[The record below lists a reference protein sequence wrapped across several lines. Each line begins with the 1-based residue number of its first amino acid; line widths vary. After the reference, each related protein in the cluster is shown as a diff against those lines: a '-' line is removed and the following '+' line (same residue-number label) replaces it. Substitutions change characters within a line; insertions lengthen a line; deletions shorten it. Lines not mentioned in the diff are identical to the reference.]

1 MELRRKAG
9 LRDLPKPQVK
19 YQGPRYSMSFACC
32 ECRTS
37 NMRQFDVAP
46 YNYPKTIECPIC
58 KGVAVN
64 LGRHFKP
71 PKKSDLVQW
80 KKIKLLIEHGFVFQK
95 IRTTKNSY
103 ESVPYP
109 ETLAQAAEFVIQY
122 RQYAVQSPY
131 LKED

>member
-1 MELRRKAG
+1 
-9 LRDLPKPQVK
+9 
-19 YQGPRYSMSFACC
+19 MSFACC

-37 NMRQFDVAP
+37 KMRQFNVAP
-46 YNYPKTIECPIC
+46 YDYPKNIESPIC

-71 PKKSDLVQW
+71 PKKSDLAQW
-80 KKIKLLIEHGFVFQK
+80 KKIKFLIEHGFVFQK

-122 RQYAVQSPY
+122 RQYVVQSSY
-131 LKED
+131 LKEDESINFAQLDLFVPR